1 MIKTRLIEQVPSS
14 KKYIALTVL
23 AQWLKTVANI
33 VMIFILSNLLAQILD
48 GKAFDFKGL
57 LPYLGAIAAVMLVR
71 YLCGYASS
79 QTAFFASSEV
89 KKVLRQKMYKKLTR
103 MGASYSEKVSTSEV
117 IQVFVEGV
125 DQLELYFGK
134 YLPQFFFAMLAPITL
149 FAVLVFVSWKAS
161 VVLLICVPLIPLSIV
176 AVQKIAKRLLSKY
189 WGVYT
194 NLGDTFLENI
204 QGLTTLKVYQAD
216 ERKNVEMN
224 EKAEEFRRI
233 TMRGLLES
241 IRYNSTDTRLN
252 EMNEKT
258 DELNSLQKK
267 LKKIEGHNISITDIS
282 IIFFSITMLLVA
294 ICLYQKGTI
303 GFDGL
308 IVSTVAMM
316 SSFGPVAALSNLAG
330 NLTHTLASGERVLS
344 ILDESPVVEEN
355 TNGDDIIFEAM
366 ECKNVGFAYD
376 KEQILEN
383 FNMEI
388 PKNKIIAING
398 PSGSGKS
405 TALKLMMRF
414 WDVNSGEIDMSGE
427 NIKNIKTSSLRNN
440 QSLVSQETQLFND
453 TIENNIKIAD
463 YNATRE
469 EVEIAAKKASI
480 HDFIITLPK
489 GYDTNVGELGDL
501 LSDGEK
507 QRIGLARAFLCNSPM
522 IMLDEPTSNL
532 DSLNEGNIL
541 KSINEAKHGKSIV
554 LVSHRKSTAKIAD
567 EAYTVYRGRLS

>member
-1 MIKTRLIEQVPSS
+1 MKRKQSGFKIMMRLIKLVKPLAFFMVLAVILGVTGFLCAIQITVLGSMTLLTAAGINGGLVIKTGCIC
-14 KKYIALTVL
+14 I
-23 AQWLKTVANI
+23 I
-33 VMIFILSNLLAQILD
+33 I
-48 GKAFDFKGL
+48 
-57 LPYLGAIAAVMLVR
+57 
-71 YLCGYASS
+71 
-79 QTAFFASSEV
+79 
-89 KKVLRQKMYKKLTR
+89 
-103 MGASYSEKVSTSEV
+103 
-117 IQVFVEGV
+117 
-125 DQLELYFGK
+125 
-134 YLPQFFFAMLAPITL
+134 
-149 FAVLVFVSWKAS
+149 FAVLRGFLHYGEQACNHYIAFKLLAIIRDKVFKSLRRLTPAKLEGKDKGNLIS
-161 VVLLICVPLIPLSIV
+161 LITSDIELLEVFYAHTISPICIAFLTSLVMLIFIGRYSIWLMLVALAAYITVGIIIPLVSSKFNKNIGMTYRENSG
-176 AVQKIAKRLLSKY
+176 ALSGY
-189 WGVYT
+189 V
-194 NLGDTFLENI
+194 LDS
-204 QGLTTLKVYQAD
+204 
-216 ERKNVEMN
+216 
-224 EKAEEFRRI
+224 
-233 TMRGLLES
+233 MRGLLES

-258 DELNSLQKK
+258 DKLNSLQKK

-355 TNGDDIIFEAM
+355 ISGKEVEFDGM

-388 PKNKIIAING
+388 PKNKIISING

-480 HDFIITLPK
+480 HDFIMTLPK

>member
-1 MIKTRLIEQVPSS
+1 MKRKQSGFKIMMRLIKLVKPLAFFMVLAVILGVTGFLCAIQITVLGSMTLLTAAGINGGLAIKTGCIC
-14 KKYIALTVL
+14 I
-23 AQWLKTVANI
+23 I
-33 VMIFILSNLLAQILD
+33 I
-48 GKAFDFKGL
+48 
-57 LPYLGAIAAVMLVR
+57 
-71 YLCGYASS
+71 
-79 QTAFFASSEV
+79 
-89 KKVLRQKMYKKLTR
+89 
-103 MGASYSEKVSTSEV
+103 
-117 IQVFVEGV
+117 
-125 DQLELYFGK
+125 
-134 YLPQFFFAMLAPITL
+134 
-149 FAVLVFVSWKAS
+149 FAVLRGFLHYGEQACNHYIAFKLLALIRDKVFKSLRRLTPAKLEGKDKGNLIS
-161 VVLLICVPLIPLSIV
+161 LITSDIELLEVFYAHTISPICIAFLTSLVMLIFIGRYSICLMLVALAAYITVGIIIPLVSSKFNKNIGMTY
-176 AVQKIAKRLLSKY
+176 RENSGSLSGY
-189 WGVYT
+189 V
-194 NLGDTFLENI
+194 LDS
-204 QGLTTLKVYQAD
+204 
-216 ERKNVEMN
+216 
-224 EKAEEFRRI
+224 
-233 TMRGLLES
+233 MRGLLES
-241 IRYNSTDTRLN
+241 IRYNSTDARLN

-294 ICLYQKGTI
+294 ICLYQNGTI

-355 TNGDDIIFEAM
+355 ISGKEVEFDGM
-366 ECKNVGFAYD
+366 ECKNVDFAYD

-453 TIENNIKIAD
+453 TIENNIKIAN
-463 YNATRE
+463 YNSTRK

-480 HDFIITLPK
+480 HDFIMTLPK